1 MNTISPTTHEVRGMV
16 AQLKSAMST
25 ADKNRD
31 GRLDRVEL
39 AEAIR
44 QAGGDRAHVN
54 RSMILGKLFTDSFS
68 GGTASV
74 RGMGT
79 RLENLG
85 NTVIKADLNQNNRI
99 AYGEMVELRKK
110 DTTGERSYQASI
122 LWNAA
127 RGF

>member
-1 MNTISPTTHEVRGMV
+1 
-16 AQLKSAMST
+16 
-25 ADKNRD
+25 
-31 GRLDRVEL
+31 
-39 AEAIR
+39 
-44 QAGGDRAHVN
+44 
-54 RSMILGKLFTDSFS
+54 MILGKLFTDSFS